1 MTNLQPESVSRET
14 LMSKYFPG
22 QEDAIR
28 AYAEFLTTAGI
39 ERGLIGPRE
48 GERIWERHIFNCL
61 PVTQLL
67 PQGAS
72 LFDIGSGAGLP
83 GIVIALA
90 RPDLK
95 VTLIEPL
102 ERRVEFLNEAVA
114 AIAAGG
120 VEIEV
125 IRGRAQ
131 DVKKSADFVTARAVA
146 PMEKLKKMSWHMV
159 KTGGSLLAMKGE
171 SAANE
176 MVGIKGAE
184 LHEIKLE
191 GIELGRVISVR
202 KGSLISAEISA
213 WLIHVKQ
220 AIARARQRSSA
231 SGG

>member
-14 LMSKYFPG
+14 LADSTLAHSAYITKYFPG
-22 QEDAIR
+22 QEEAIR

-120 VEIEV
+120 VEITV

-146 PMEKLKKMSWHMV
+146 PMEKLKKISWHMV

-176 MVGIKGAE
+176 MVGIKGAQ

-202 KGSLISAEISA
+202 KGSALSA
-213 WLIHVKQ
+213 
-220 AIARARQRSSA
+220 
-231 SGG
+231 

>member
-1 MTNLQPESVSRET
+1 MTNLQPESDPSQVSRET
-14 LMSKYFPG
+14 NINKYFPG
-22 QEDAIR
+22 QEGAIR

-202 KGSLISAEISA
+202 KGSVISA
-213 WLIHVKQ
+213 
-220 AIARARQRSSA
+220 
-231 SGG
+231 

>member
-1 MTNLQPESVSRET
+1 VEPTVEGLVGR
-14 LMSKYFPG
+14 YFPQR
-22 QEDAIR
+22 QEEIL
-28 AYAEFLTTAGI
+28 AYAQFLITAGI

-90 RPDLK
+90 RPDLS

-102 ERRVEFLNEAVA
+102 ERRVEFLKEAT
-114 AIAAGG
+114 AGTS
-120 VEIEV
+120 IEV

-146 PMEKLKKMSWHMV
+146 PLEKLKKMSWHMV
-159 KTGGSLLAMKGE
+159 KTGGALLAMKGE
-171 SAANE
+171 GAAAG
-176 MVGIKGAE
+176 MVGMKNAK
-184 LHEIKLE
+184 LHEITLE
-191 GIELGRVISVR
+191 GIGLGRIVELR
-202 KGSLISAEISA
+202 KGTPVIND
-213 WLIHVKQ
+213 
-220 AIARARQRSSA
+220 
-231 SGG
+231 

>member
-1 MTNLQPESVSRET
+1 MENLQPESVSSERVSRET
-14 LMSKYFPG
+14 LITTYFPG
-22 QEDAIR
+22 QEGSIR
-28 AYAEFLTTAGI
+28 AFAEFLTSAGI

-48 GERIWERHIFNCL
+48 GERIWDRHIFNCL

-67 PQGAS
+67 PNGAS

-90 RPDLK
+90 RPDLQ

-114 AIAAGG
+114 AIPGLTFP
-120 VEIEV
+120 IQV

-146 PMEKLKKMSWHMV
+146 PLEKLKKMSWHMV

-171 SAANE
+171 SAATE
-176 MVGIKGAE
+176 MVGVKGAE
-184 LHEIKLE
+184 LHEIKLD
-191 GIELGRVISVR
+191 GIELGRIISIR
-202 KGSLISAEISA
+202 KGA
-213 WLIHVKQ
+213 
-220 AIARARQRSSA
+220 
-231 SGG
+231 

>member
-1 MTNLQPESVSRET
+1 MEQSLDELIS
-14 LMSKYFPG
+14 LYFP
-22 QEDAIR
+22 EREADIR
-28 AYAEFLTTAGI
+28 RYAQFLATAGI

-48 GERIWERHIFNCL
+48 GERIWERHIFNSL
-61 PVTQLL
+61 FPTVLL

-102 ERRVEFLNEAVA
+102 ERRVAFLNEAVE
-114 AIAAGG
+114 GLD
-120 VEIEV
+120 IEV

-146 PMEKLKKMSWHMV
+146 PLEKLKKMSWHMV

-171 SAANE
+171 GASAE
-176 MVGIKGAE
+176 MEGVKGAT
-184 LHEIKLE
+184 LHEITLE
-191 GIELGRVISVR
+191 GIGLGRIVAIK
-202 KGSLISAEISA
+202 KGA
-213 WLIHVKQ
+213 
-220 AIARARQRSSA
+220 
-231 SGG
+231 

>member
-1 MTNLQPESVSRET
+1 MTHLQPESDPLQVSRET
-14 LMSKYFPG
+14 YITKYFPG
-22 QEDAIR
+22 QEEAIR
-28 AYAEFLTTAGI
+28 TYAEFLTTAGI

-90 RPDLK
+90 RPDLI

-120 VEIEV
+120 VEITV

-146 PMEKLKKMSWHMV
+146 PMEKLKKISWHMV

-202 KGSLISAEISA
+202 KGSVISA
-213 WLIHVKQ
+213 
-220 AIARARQRSSA
+220 
-231 SGG
+231 

>member
-1 MTNLQPESVSRET
+1 MTNLQPESDPSQVSRET
-14 LMSKYFPG
+14 YIAKYFPG

-114 AIAAGG
+114 AIATGG
-120 VEIEV
+120 VEIAV

-171 SAANE
+171 SAATE

-202 KGSLISAEISA
+202 KGSVISA
-213 WLIHVKQ
+213 
-220 AIARARQRSSA
+220 
-231 SGG
+231 

>member
-1 MTNLQPESVSRET
+1 MEHSVEGLVGR
-14 LMSKYFPG
+14 YFPER
-22 QEDAIR
+22 QDEIR
-28 AYAEFLTTAGI
+28 AYAEFLVTAGI

-61 PVTQLL
+61 HVTTLL

-114 AIAAGG
+114 AIATGG

-171 SAANE
+171 SAASE

-202 KGSLISAEISA
+202 KGSVISA
-213 WLIHVKQ
+213 
-220 AIARARQRSSA
+220 
-231 SGG
+231 

>member
-1 MTNLQPESVSRET
+1 MENLQPESTPIKEVSRET
-14 LMSKYFPG
+14 PTKETLVAKYFPG
-22 QEDAIR
+22 QEGAIE
-28 AYAEFLTTAGI
+28 AFADFLTGAGI

-67 PQGAS
+67 PNGAS

-90 RPDLK
+90 RPDLQ

-114 AIAAGG
+114 AIPDLPFP
-120 VEIEV
+120 IQV
-125 IRGRAQ
+125 IRGRSQ
-131 DVKKSADFVTARAVA
+131 DIKKSADFVTARAVA
-146 PMEKLKKMSWHMV
+146 PLEKLKKMSWHMV

-171 SAANE
+171 SAASE
-176 MVGIKGAE
+176 MVGVKGAQ

-191 GIELGRVISVR
+191 GVELGRVISIR
-202 KGSLISAEISA
+202 KGA
-213 WLIHVKQ
+213 
-220 AIARARQRSSA
+220 
-231 SGG
+231 

>member
-1 MTNLQPESVSRET
+1 MENLQPELVPRET
-14 LMSKYFPG
+14 LIAKYFPG
-22 QEDAIR
+22 QEGSIQAF
-28 AYAEFLTTAGI
+28 AEFLTSSGI

-48 GERIWERHIFNCL
+48 GERIWDRHIFNCL

-67 PQGAS
+67 PNGAS

-90 RPDLK
+90 RPDLQ

-114 AIAAGG
+114 AMPNLLFPIQ
-120 VEIEV
+120 V

-146 PMEKLKKMSWHMV
+146 PLEKLKKMSWHMV

-171 SAANE
+171 SAATE
-176 MVGIKGAE
+176 MVGVKGAE
-184 LHEIKLE
+184 LHEIKLD
-191 GIELGRVISVR
+191 GIELGRIISIR
-202 KGSLISAEISA
+202 KGA
-213 WLIHVKQ
+213 
-220 AIARARQRSSA
+220 
-231 SGG
+231 

>member
-1 MTNLQPESVSRET
+1 MTNLQPESDPSEVSRET
-14 LMSKYFPG
+14 LLTQYFPG
-22 QEDAIR
+22 QEEAIR
-28 AYAEFLTTAGI
+28 AYAEFLITAGI

-61 PVTQLL
+61 PVTQLI

-202 KGSLISAEISA
+202 KGSVISA
-213 WLIHVKQ
+213 
-220 AIARARQRSSA
+220 
-231 SGG
+231 

>member
-1 MTNLQPESVSRET
+1 MTNLQPESDPSQVSRET
-14 LMSKYFPG
+14 TITKYFPG
-22 QEDAIR
+22 QEEAIR
-28 AYAEFLTTAGI
+28 AYAEFLIAAGI

-61 PVTQLL
+61 PITQLL

-114 AIAAGG
+114 AIAKGG
-120 VEIEV
+120 VEIAV

-146 PMEKLKKMSWHMV
+146 PMEKLKKISWHMV

-171 SAANE
+171 SAATE
-176 MVGIKGAE
+176 MVGVKGAE

-202 KGSLISAEISA
+202 KGSVISA
-213 WLIHVKQ
+213 
-220 AIARARQRSSA
+220 
-231 SGG
+231 

>member
-14 LMSKYFPG
+14 NIEKYFPG

-171 SAANE
+171 SAATE

-202 KGSLISAEISA
+202 KGSLISA
-213 WLIHVKQ
+213 
-220 AIARARQRSSA
+220 
-231 SGG
+231 

>member
-1 MTNLQPESVSRET
+1 MTNLQPESDPSQVSRET
-14 LMSKYFPG
+14 NINKYFPG
-22 QEDAIR
+22 QEGAIR

-120 VEIEV
+120 VDIEV

-146 PMEKLKKMSWHMV
+146 PMEKLKKISWHMV

-171 SAANE
+171 SAASE

-202 KGSLISAEISA
+202 KGSVISA
-213 WLIHVKQ
+213 
-220 AIARARQRSSA
+220 
-231 SGG
+231 

>member
-1 MTNLQPESVSRET
+1 MENLQPELVPRET
-14 LMSKYFPG
+14 LIANYFPG
-22 QEDAIR
+22 QEGSIQAF
-28 AYAEFLTTAGI
+28 AEFLIGAGI

-48 GERIWERHIFNCL
+48 GERIWDRHIFNCL

-67 PQGAS
+67 PNGAS

-90 RPDLK
+90 RPDLQ

-114 AIAAGG
+114 AIPNLPFP
-120 VEIEV
+120 IQV

-146 PMEKLKKMSWHMV
+146 PLEKLKKMSWHMV

-171 SAANE
+171 SAATE
-176 MVGIKGAE
+176 MVGVKGAE
-184 LHEIKLE
+184 LHEIKLD
-191 GIELGRVISVR
+191 GIELGRIISVG
-202 KGSLISAEISA
+202 KGA
-213 WLIHVKQ
+213 
-220 AIARARQRSSA
+220 
-231 SGG
+231 

>member
-14 LMSKYFPG
+14 LTTQYFPG

-171 SAANE
+171 SAATE

-202 KGSLISAEISA
+202 KGSVISA
-213 WLIHVKQ
+213 
-220 AIARARQRSSA
+220 
-231 SGG
+231 